1 MSRESLRTFSIV
13 ASLALAC
20 STTAFAQQLLD
31 HAGSSTGTDTTT
43 PCGATTQMPG
53 AGIEG
58 KEGCTGNL
66 ALAFV
71 AGPITLTY
79 NSQYRAYPN
88 TRPNYGFGVS
98 MYAVSHIVESGNK
111 RIFVAEDGTEA
122 SYRYDAKR
130 KVWVSDE
137 DVRGDLSI
145 IRPLPVGYQ
154 LEELPS
160 PSKTIYSQNVQGI
173 GYFPTQSFDDVG
185 GSTLYENYDGA
196 VPTRVTDNTTGKTI
210 EIKISNGVASTV
222 VSSEMVAGGS
232 GRLSYAL
239 IHNPNKEL
247 VAIKGPEGT
256 RLLSYAPGAIGSL
269 SGVMDPFGQAVEY
282 ELSPL
287 GRLKKVATRHN
298 THLVSYTKNSVTTKR
313 YKGSVS
319 QGSTHPP
326 QHVTTTSYDDYGYV
340 KEVRS
345 GDGAASQGR
354 RVVTITRDLIGRLTK
369 VRGADGA
376 VTEWFY
382 NSGKGKSCQPSA
394 GGVGVSQFPSCVKA
408 GGFTTTT
415 TRNRLGLPTVESV
428 KGPNGKGPTTSYTWD
443 GTNLTSRSIKDSS
456 GRVTEVVGI
465 RYENKF
471 PISITRETHAF
482 VDEFDEL
489 SRPSRMTGATGL
501 QVALKSSAD
510 GSGGSFS
517 VEGLTS
523 EFSTS
528 MTGTGDYTSTY
539 TSQGATSLLSGNFL
553 GTSANLSAGTVPNQA
568 DTTIVTG
575 SFSQSITDQRET
587 VSETLTLSDNGG
599 RETASSTSTVV
610 TSPDLNKTESTT
622 KSRKGSL

>member
-1 MSRESLRTFSIV
+1 
-13 ASLALAC
+13 
-20 STTAFAQQLLD
+20 
-31 HAGSSTGTDTTT
+31 
-43 PCGATTQMPG
+43 
-53 AGIEG
+53 
-58 KEGCTGNL
+58 
-66 ALAFV
+66 
-71 AGPITLTY
+71 
-79 NSQYRAYPN
+79 
-88 TRPNYGFGVS
+88 
-98 MYAVSHIVESGNK
+98 
-111 RIFVAEDGTEA
+111 
-122 SYRYDAKR
+122 
-130 KVWVSDE
+130 
-137 DVRGDLSI
+137 
-145 IRPLPVGYQ
+145 
-154 LEELPS
+154 
-160 PSKTIYSQNVQGI
+160 
-173 GYFPTQSFDDVG
+173 
-185 GSTLYENYDGA
+185 
-196 VPTRVTDNTTGKTI
+196 
-210 EIKISNGVASTV
+210 
-222 VSSEMVAGGS
+222 
-232 GRLSYAL
+232 
-239 IHNPNKEL
+239 
-247 VAIKGPEGT
+247 
-256 RLLSYAPGAIGSL
+256 
-269 SGVMDPFGQAVEY
+269 MDPFGQAVEY

-319 QGSTHPP
+319 QGSTPPP
-326 QHVTTTSYDDYGYV
+326 QHVTTTTYDDFGYV

-345 GDGAASQGR
+345 GDGAASPGR